1 MSSNLAYV
9 SPAGKSLLAENDLAR
24 SRRTFDAISR
34 YVPCGSA

>member
-1 MSSNLAYV
+1 MPSNLAYV

-24 SRRTFDAISR
+24 SRRACDAISR